1 MNNLTLRYLG
11 IAGLVILTD
20 FFLFPL
26 SFTFLPGLN
35 TKTVMAALGIA
46 VLLLNTSDTKY
57 DFLNKTFI
65 SLSIW
70 AIGVSLACLFAVVI
84 NGTNDYTYVS
94 YIVSMWV
101 WLFAA
106 YTLVSAIGNFHKKLS
121 IPLIANYLTAVCV
134 IQGLCVLG
142 LAHSAWFSNFIHHLN
157 IGMILTF
164 QVKDRL
170 QGIGC
175 ALDPAGVRFA
185 VTLVILGYV
194 LINSRQEKPL
204 VKIIYLASFMFITVT
219 GNMVART
226 AIVGTG
232 IAFIYWIYALFLGED
247 NIKNSSRLVWKYLLL
262 CSIVLIPVVI
272 YYYNVDATF
281 KENIRFGF
289 EGFFSLVETGKW
301 KVHSN
306 EILKNMIVFPD
317 NLQTW
322 LIGDGYIENPSK
334 GLDPYYVGEKF
345 SGFYKN
351 TDIGYLRF
359 IFYCGLTGLICFS
372 GFFIYAT
379 QCCMKKFPR
388 DKMLF
393 FLMLMLNFCIWLKV
407 STDIFQFFALFLAAP
422 ISRFSQEDSE
432 DTADSKADT
441 EIDLNSQ
448 HAKQIV

>member
-142 LAHSAWFSNFIHHLN
+142 LAHSPSFLSFIDNLH
-157 IGMILTF
+157 IGFILTF
-164 QVKDRL
+164 PLEDRL

-185 VTLVILGYV
+185 VSLVILGYV
-194 LINSRQEKPL
+194 IINNQYDNKYMTF
-204 VKIIYLASFMFITVT
+204 IYLVSFLFITMT

-226 AIVGTG
+226 TIVGTG
-232 IAFIYWIYALFLGED
+232 MAVIYWLYSTLLGNEHV
-247 NIKNSSRLVWKYLLL
+247 KEHTGRLWKYFGVSLL
-262 CSIVLIPVVI
+262 VLLPITV
-272 YYYNVDATF
+272 YYYNVDAAF
-281 KENIRFGF
+281 RDNIRFGF
-289 EGFFSLVETGKW
+289 EGFFSLAEQGEW
-301 KVHSN
+301 RVHSN
-306 EILKNMIVFPD
+306 DILKNMIIFPD
-317 NLQTW
+317 NLKTW
-322 LIGDGYIENPSK
+322 FIGDGYIENPSK
-334 GLDPYYVGEKF
+334 GRDPFYVGDLYT
-345 SGFYKN
+345 GYYKN

-359 IFYCGLTGLICFS
+359 IFYCGLAGLACFA
-372 GFFIYAT
+372 GFMIYAT
-379 QCCMKKFPR
+379 QCCMKKFPH

-422 ISRFSQEDSE
+422 ISRFLQEDSE